1 MTALSA
7 LSDSVVADFSGER
20 GPNFSWG
27 TICNWGSGA
36 RISDGKDSKLGQWCT
51 NFLWEGFE
59 TWAMVHEILMGRIL
73 NWAMVHEI
81 LMGRIPNWAMVH
93 EFLIKRI

>member
-59 TWAMVHEILMGRIL
+59 TWAMVHEFLMGRIRNL
-73 NWAMVHEI
+73 GN
-81 LMGRIPNWAMVH
+81 GTRISYGKDSKLGQWYTN
-93 EFLIKRI
+93 F